1 MRKYIKYMRFSKV
14 FERIDVPEYQNF
26 LDELIE
32 GGWVVISYDE
42 ITLGKTNNVQ
52 IVVFCGKLNEY

>member
-14 FERIDVPEYQNF
+14 FKRIDVPEYQNF
-26 LDELIE
+26 LDELVE

-42 ITLGKTNNVQ
+42 ITLKKTDNVQ